1 MPCPYHH
8 TYTNSKATA
17 RPEEHMKSYRLVSV
31 YINKNLFGFAWIKVT
46 FQNWTITSPRTFI
59 LLHGRNVL
67 LFVSLARR
75 SVSTLEV
82 STGNE
87 TNLETN
93 CNFNFEI
100 FVLGQQQ
107 LAELGSSY
115 ANKLINHIKNQMHN
129 KEQNFE
135 RDQYVLNVNVI
146 KSVFSILAE
155 IASFYIACTHRQKI
169 LPTSKSTTTKP
180 HMSFSMFT
188 QEPMLLIHTKPDN
201 WESVRSSSLFPQ
213 DVTKNSNE
221 GIINSSEFLL
231 SWGSTAPK
239 HLYLYK
245 FSVCERILRF
255 AKEDAWISRLL
266 SNETLSWRPGKLF
279 RGLKTLLI
287 FEILL
292 SKHSLW

>member
-8 TYTNSKATA
+8 TYTNNKATA

-46 FQNWTITSPRTFI
+46 FQNWTIPSPRTFI

-67 LFVSLARR
+67 LFVGLARR

-93 CNFNFEI
+93 RNCNFEI

-115 ANKLINHIKNQMHN
+115 ANKLINHIKNEMHN

-135 RDQYVLNVNVI
+135 TNMFLVRTL
-146 KSVFSILAE
+146 SSRFS
-155 IASFYIACTHRQKI
+155 
-169 LPTSKSTTTKP
+169 
-180 HMSFSMFT
+180 
-188 QEPMLLIHTKPDN
+188 
-201 WESVRSSSLFPQ
+201 
-213 DVTKNSNE
+213 
-221 GIINSSEFLL
+221 L
-231 SWGSTAPK
+231 SWG
-239 HLYLYK
+239 
-245 FSVCERILRF
+245 
-255 AKEDAWISRLL
+255 RLL
-266 SNETLSWRPGKLF
+266 HF
-279 RGLKTLLI
+279 TLLVRI
-287 FEILL
+287 AKRSHRPAKAQLPNHTC
-292 SKHSLW
+292 HSLCSHRGAYAPNSH